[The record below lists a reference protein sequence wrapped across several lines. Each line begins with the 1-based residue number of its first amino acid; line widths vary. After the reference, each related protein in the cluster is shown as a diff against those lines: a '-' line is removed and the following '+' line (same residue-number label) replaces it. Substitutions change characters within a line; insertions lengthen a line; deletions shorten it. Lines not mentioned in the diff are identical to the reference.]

1 MMLLLHATPCAMTAS
16 SVTHPGTLALGSSTS
31 ECHPSK
37 PVTKQ
42 SKTMVQSLRYSM
54 PSVWCRIFS

>member
-1 MMLLLHATPCAMTAS
+1 MTAN
-16 SVTHPGTLALGSSTS
+16 SVTHPGTLLLGSSTS
-31 ECHPSK
+31 ECHESK

-54 PSVWCRIFS
+54 PSVWCRMFS